1 MNNYFMKLHYSA
13 DKIHLSNVFPFKE
26 NYSLNINQERV
37 RMKNNHY
44 NFEGLWFEIYKK
56 FLKLNDGLG
65 DKRLDKGQL
74 REVATTIF
82 IAQSNKGIVRPYNFS
97 RFQKEVLK
105 MTAPAKDRAL
115 QQAIIESISDL
126 TGNGKTTEVYSGQR

>member
-1 MNNYFMKLHYSA
+1 MSTYRH
-13 DKIHLSNVFPFKE
+13 D
-26 NYSLNINQERV
+26 
-37 RMKNNHY
+37 
-44 NFEGLWFEIYKK
+44 FEGLWFEIYKK
-56 FLKLNDGLG
+56 ILKLNDGLG
-65 DKRLDKGQL
+65 DKGLDRGQL

-97 RFQKEVLK
+97 RFQREVLK

-126 TGNGKTTEVYSGQR
+126 TGNGKAKEVYSGQK

>member
-1 MNNYFMKLHYSA
+1 MNIYFMKLHYSA
-13 DKIHLSNVFPFKE
+13 NKIDLLNVFPFIE
-26 NYSLNINQERV
+26 SYSLNINRERV

-56 FLKLNDGLG
+56 ILKLNDGLG
-65 DKRLDKGQL
+65 DKGLDKGQL

-97 RFQKEVLK
+97 RFQREILK

-115 QQAIIESISDL
+115 QRAIIESISDL
-126 TGNGKTTEVYSGQR
+126 TGNGNATEVYSGQK

>member
-1 MNNYFMKLHYSA
+1 MSTYRH
-13 DKIHLSNVFPFKE
+13 D
-26 NYSLNINQERV
+26 
-37 RMKNNHY
+37 
-44 NFEGLWFEIYKK
+44 FEGLWFEIYKK
-56 FLKLNDGLG
+56 ILKLNDGLG
-65 DKRLDKGQL
+65 DKGLDRGQL

-97 RFQKEVLK
+97 RFQREVLK

-126 TGNGKTTEVYSGQR
+126 TGNGKTKEVYSGQK

>member
-1 MNNYFMKLHYSA
+1 MKLHYSA
-13 DKIHLSNVFPFKE
+13 NKINLSNVFPIIE
-26 NYSLNINQERV
+26 SYSLNINQERV
-37 RMKNNHY
+37 RMKNNHF

-56 FLKLNDGLG
+56 ILKLNEELG
-65 DKRLDKGQL
+65 DIGLDKGQL

-97 RFQKEVLK
+97 RFQREVLK
-105 MTAPAKDRAL
+105 LTAPAKDKAL

-126 TGNGKTTEVYSGQR
+126 TGNGKTTELYSGQK

>member
-1 MNNYFMKLHYSA
+1 
-13 DKIHLSNVFPFKE
+13 
-26 NYSLNINQERV
+26 
-37 RMKNNHY
+37 MKNNHY

-56 FLKLNDGLG
+56 ILKLNEGLG
-65 DKRLDKGQL
+65 DKGLDKGQL

-105 MTAPAKDRAL
+105 MAAPAKDRAL
-115 QQAIIESISDL
+115 QQAIIESISGL
-126 TGNGKTTEVYSGQR
+126 TGNGNATEVYSEQK

>member
-1 MNNYFMKLHYSA
+1 MSNYQH
-13 DKIHLSNVFPFKE
+13 
-26 NYSLNINQERV
+26 
-37 RMKNNHY
+37 

-56 FLKLNDGLG
+56 ILKLNDGLG
-65 DKRLDKGQL
+65 DKGLDKGQL

-105 MTAPAKDRAL
+105 MAAPAKDRAL

-126 TGNGKTTEVYSGQR
+126 TRNGKTTEVYSGQK

>member
-1 MNNYFMKLHYSA
+1 
-13 DKIHLSNVFPFKE
+13 
-26 NYSLNINQERV
+26 
-37 RMKNNHY
+37 MKNNQY

-56 FLKLNDGLG
+56 ILKLNEELG
-65 DKRLDKGQL
+65 DKGLDKGQL

-105 MTAPAKDRAL
+105 MTAPAKDKAL
-115 QQAIIESISDL
+115 QQAIKDSISDL
-126 TGNGKTTEVYSGQR
+126 MGNGKTTAVYSGQ

>member
-1 MNNYFMKLHYSA
+1 MSNYQH
-13 DKIHLSNVFPFKE
+13 
-26 NYSLNINQERV
+26 
-37 RMKNNHY
+37 

-56 FLKLNDGLG
+56 ILKLNDGLG
-65 DKRLDKGQL
+65 DKGLDKGQL

-97 RFQKEVLK
+97 RFKKEVLK
-105 MTAPAKDRAL
+105 MTAPAKDKAL

-126 TGNGKTTEVYSGQR
+126 TRNGKTTEVYSGQK

>member
-1 MNNYFMKLHYSA
+1 MNVQQIKLHYSA
-13 DKIHLSNVFPFKE
+13 SKIQLSNVFPIIE
-26 NYSLNINQERV
+26 SYSLNINRERV

-56 FLKLNDGLG
+56 ILKLNDGLG

-97 RFQKEVLK
+97 RFQREVLK
-105 MTAPAKDRAL
+105 LTAPAKDRAL

-126 TGNGKTTEVYSGQR
+126 TGNGKTKEVYSGQK